1 MAGNSNPNEAQR
13 NQLAKEVGLEPK
25 QIKSWF
31 DNKRATLKVI
41 VFKIS
46 LLFFFSLTHI
56 TCFHIT
62 STNYLYIFFT
72 LLLRKNT

>member
-46 LLFFFSLTHI
+46 HAFI
-56 TCFHIT
+56 
-62 STNYLYIFFT
+62 
-72 LLLRKNT
+72 